1 MNFEYLYRLY
11 GFTAYENIDVD
22 DDETRERLHNQWLNE
37 KLKFFPNGIVSTTPV
52 SMTSGNANFSNDKM
66 KDNMGGFF
74 ESLNTVYEKK
84 DNPFLKKAKRMWES
98 QSDYNGEKPRL
109 VDFVKEFSSDNKKMF
124 ISDLVQR
131 LSQLLAHGIFAISMI
146 VIAFLRFPDTKDRFR
161 KVCANQEFKGSCE
174 YDPHSSPLLTFLFM
188 NHSEPLRWIKSLP
201 IVTFFL
207 GFSYLLNLSL
217 IHI

>member
-1 MNFEYLYRLY
+1 
-11 GFTAYENIDVD
+11 
-22 DDETRERLHNQWLNE
+22 
-37 KLKFFPNGIVSTTPV
+37 
-52 SMTSGNANFSNDKM
+52 
-66 KDNMGGFF
+66 F

-207 GFSYLLNLSL
+207 GFSYLLNSQSFLNL
-217 IHI
+217 EMKKEWTYVFGIVLGVLFGIYLLYQIFLLGPEHHEEAIGCCVFRTLWG